1 MIPELVVALL
11 LSRVQVTA
19 LDFEYR
25 MSRTTVPAGTVIVEL
40 VNFGEDE
47 HDFRLRRLDGRR
59 VYRIAKVA
67 PGERR
72 SRRLRLAPGRY
83 RIWCGVGD
91 HRKRGMTA
99 TLRVK
104 APRR

>member
-1 MIPELVVALL
+1 MIVELLATLL

-25 MSRTTVPAGTVIVEL
+25 LSRTTVPAGTVIVEL

-47 HDFRLRRLDGRR
+47 HDVRLRRLDGKR
-59 VYRIAKVA
+59 VYRIGKVA
-67 PGERR
+67 PGERGTAT
-72 SRRLRLAPGRY
+72 LRLSPGRY
-83 RIWCGVGD
+83 RLWCGVGD
-91 HRKRGMTA
+91 HALRGMRA
-99 TLRVK
+99 TLRVT